1 MDFSTFMID
10 YGSII
15 ANYVISATVGF
26 IICYSDEFIKKS
38 AVKERMRYVVP
49 FTLGIFTVILTN
61 AAYRWILSTGYNLP
75 FEYKLV
81 IAAAF
86 AKMSSVIVPALETK
100 NFTKF
105 IVKLA
110 LKMAGSLGE
119 KASEALKEA
128 EAEDKKSESK
138 DDKN

>member
-1 MDFSTFMID
+1 MNFSTFMID

-38 AVKERMRYVVP
+38 AAKERMRYVVP

-61 AAYRWILSTGYNLP
+61 AVYRWILSTGHNLP

-119 KASEALKEA
+119 KAAEALKEA

-138 DDKN
+138 DAKN

>member
-1 MDFSTFMID
+1 MNFSTFMID

-38 AVKERMRYVVP
+38 AAKERMRYVVP
-49 FTLGIFTVILTN
+49 FTLGIFTVIITT
-61 AAYRWILSTGYNLP
+61 AVYRWISSTGYDLA

-81 IAAAF
+81 IAAVF
-86 AKMSSVIVPALETK
+86 AKMSNIIVPALETK
-100 NFTKF
+100 NFAKF
-105 IVKLA
+105 IVRFA
-110 LKMAGSLGE
+110 LKMAGSLGQ